1 MERCDGQLMMAAQR
15 GLSRLDARRSDH
27 AGRRITESGV
37 APVTSV
43 IKCSNKGLL
52 HLFGLRRYI
61 RESTIRIDTMQGVSY
76 AMVTNIS
83 RRPPGRPKGFIPD
96 EALDRAV
103 EMFWEHGYEG
113 VDVDRIARAVNVTKP
128 ALYREF
134 GDKPTLL
141 LRAVE
146 RYATYGAPRMAAFQ
160 AEPDIH
166 KAVTGFCE
174 ATVYTTTGD
183 ARSGCML
190 AAAALGQS
198 DRVTE
203 IRSWLGKSL
212 TAAAD
217 TFAKRFEQEMKA
229 GRLTRTASAKVRARL
244 LVDLLQ
250 GLQLRAKAG
259 IAREQLLQDARSYVP
274 LILCK

>member
-1 MERCDGQLMMAAQR
+1 
-15 GLSRLDARRSDH
+15 
-27 AGRRITESGV
+27 
-37 APVTSV
+37 
-43 IKCSNKGLL
+43 
-52 HLFGLRRYI
+52 
-61 RESTIRIDTMQGVSY
+61 
-76 AMVTNIS
+76 MVTNIAK
-83 RRPPGRPKGFIPD
+83 RPPGRPKGFIPD

-134 GDKPTLL
+134 GDKSTLL

-160 AEPDIH
+160 AEPDIN
-166 KAVTGFCE
+166 KAVTAFCE
-174 ATVYTTTGD
+174 ATVNTATGD
-183 ARSGCML
+183 ACGGCMM

-198 DRVTE
+198 ERVTE
-203 IRSWLGKSL
+203 IRSYLAQRL

-217 TFAKRFEQEMKA
+217 IFAKRFEQEMKA
-229 GRLTRTASAKVRARL
+229 GRLTRTSSANVRARV

-274 LILCK
+274 LILGK

>member
-1 MERCDGQLMMAAQR
+1 
-15 GLSRLDARRSDH
+15 
-27 AGRRITESGV
+27 
-37 APVTSV
+37 
-43 IKCSNKGLL
+43 
-52 HLFGLRRYI
+52 
-61 RESTIRIDTMQGVSY
+61 
-76 AMVTNIS
+76 
-83 RRPPGRPKGFIPD
+83 
-96 EALDRAV
+96 
-103 EMFWEHGYEG
+103 MFWEHGYEG
-113 VDVDRIARAVNVTKP
+113 VDVDRIARAVHVTKP

-134 GDKPTLL
+134 GDKSTLL

-174 ATVYTTTGD
+174 ATVNTATGETCG
-183 ARSGCML
+183 GCMM
-190 AAAALGQS
+190 AAAALGES
-198 DRVTE
+198 ERVTE
-203 IRSWLGKSL
+203 IRSYLAQRL

-217 TFAKRFEQEMKA
+217 SFAKRFEKEMKA
-229 GRLTRTASAKVRARL
+229 GRLMRTPSAKVRARL

-274 LILCK
+274 LILGK

>member
-1 MERCDGQLMMAAQR
+1 M
-15 GLSRLDARRSDH
+15 
-27 AGRRITESGV
+27 
-37 APVTSV
+37 
-43 IKCSNKGLL
+43 K
-52 HLFGLRRYI
+52 
-61 RESTIRIDTMQGVSY
+61 
-76 AMVTNIS
+76 
-83 RRPPGRPKGFIPD
+83 RPPGRPKGFIPD

-134 GDKPTLL
+134 GDKSTLL

-160 AEPDIH
+160 AEPDIN
-166 KAVTGFCE
+166 KAVTAFCE
-174 ATVYTTTGD
+174 ATVNTATGD
-183 ARSGCML
+183 ACGGCMM

-198 DRVTE
+198 ERVTE
-203 IRSWLGKSL
+203 IRSYLAQRL

-217 TFAKRFEQEMKA
+217 IFAKRFEQEMKA
-229 GRLTRTASAKVRARL
+229 GRLTRTSSANVRARV

-274 LILCK
+274 LILGKQI